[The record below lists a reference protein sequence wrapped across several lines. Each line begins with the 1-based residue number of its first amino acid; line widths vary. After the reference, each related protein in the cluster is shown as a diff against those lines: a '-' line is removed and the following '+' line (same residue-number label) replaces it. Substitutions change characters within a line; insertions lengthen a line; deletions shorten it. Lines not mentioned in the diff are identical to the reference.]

1 MAKWKIVL
9 AIVCSFIAGVLIL
22 LAVLVYFPRTTELE
36 YHMRGF
42 VISADGEILEEFTM
56 RAAGEEY
63 DFILDR
69 PNGKVSFIGN
79 TPNQVTKDSFYL
91 DIDWSSSTIL
101 KDTTPGLFTR
111 DFTIPHRP
119 VIVGDI
125 LYASSATGMME
136 REYGIFDSDRGVFYM
151 HADGLAEDIYIIGI
165 TDPDTDPLVV
175 LKSIQSV
182 EDLLQG
188 LGLLPSTES

>member
-1 MAKWKIVL
+1 MAKWKLFL
-9 AIVCSFIAGVLIL
+9 AIICALIAGGLIL

-69 PNGKVSFIGN
+69 PNGKVSFVGN
-79 TPNQVTKDSFYL
+79 TPERVAKDTLYL

-136 REYGIFDSDRGVFYM
+136 REYGIFDSQRGVFYM
-151 HADGLAEDIYIIGI
+151 HADTLADDVFIIGI
-165 TDPDTDPLVV
+165 TDPDTDPLIV
-175 LKSIQSV
+175 LESFQSV
-182 EDLLQG
+182 EASLQR